1 MKSRQL
7 VILVSAIFSLF
18 CFAQCDDLKKQDISP
33 TGQLNL
39 DTISISRS
47 MKGWELYSWPKGNY
61 FYYSFLIGTNRSKNY
76 DEIIA
81 NKLRVSGK
89 DSLKLL
95 LSKFPENENLFW
107 FGAAWSAKNSGS
119 FALPDEETVN
129 EIKVFCTQK
138 KLTLMVGE

>member
-1 MKSRQL
+1 MKLRQI

-18 CFAQCDDLKKQDISP
+18 CFTQCADHTKQESTPIGS
-33 TGQLNL
+33 LNL
-39 DTISISRS
+39 DTITIAPS

-61 FYYSFLIGTNRSKNY
+61 FYYSFLIGTNRSKTY
-76 DEIIA
+76 EEVIV

-95 LSKFPENENLFW
+95 LNKFPENEDLFW

-119 FALPDEETVN
+119 FELPDEKTVN
-129 EIKVFCTQK
+129 EIKAFCTQK
-138 KLTLMVGE
+138 KLTLMVAE